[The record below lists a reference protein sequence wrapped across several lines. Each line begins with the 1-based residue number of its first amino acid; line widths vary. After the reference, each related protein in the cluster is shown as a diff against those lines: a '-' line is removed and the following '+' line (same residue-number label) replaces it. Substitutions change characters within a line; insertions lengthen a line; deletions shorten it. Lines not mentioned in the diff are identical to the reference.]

1 MFSISKAEH
10 ASSTGPTLK
19 LHVMKGGGGGGGG
32 DKASCLVTKQAVGI
46 SRGTG

>member
-32 DKASCLVTKQAVGI
+32 RQGFLFSN
-46 SRGTG
+46 